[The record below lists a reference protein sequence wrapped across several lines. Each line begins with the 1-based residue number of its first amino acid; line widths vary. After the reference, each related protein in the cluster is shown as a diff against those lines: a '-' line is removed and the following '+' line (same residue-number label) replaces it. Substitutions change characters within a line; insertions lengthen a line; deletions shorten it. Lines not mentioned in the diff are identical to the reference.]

1 VTRIERREFVVV
13 GGGLLGLAA
22 SRALGRLGRD
32 VLCLEQAQVG
42 HEWSGS
48 KGNSR
53 AFRYNYD
60 DPMLNAMVADA
71 ERAWRELEA
80 ASGHRIL
87 EPHPFL
93 NFGGRLSEYAV
104 GVREAGGVVEYLE
117 ADDVA
122 ERFPTLAIRGPAVLE
137 PTAGMI
143 RADWA
148 RDALRAT
155 TKAELR
161 EGVEL
166 TAVHDG
172 SAAARLET
180 TQGPIEATRVLICAG
195 PGTAPLLR
203 SMGLDYRV
211 FTALQQVVYVDA
223 GPPSA
228 GSASP
233 WPAVVQ
239 RFSAGTEAPA
249 WYTGTAFPD
258 GTLLE
263 VRSDQTAAQ
272 SDTEHEHLYGLPLP
286 AFGMYKFG
294 VRHSGPEVRYRKTP
308 LDPDPA
314 VTRQLIAAAATLLCD
329 IGSEPRLAERC
340 VLDYTSDLQFVL
352 DQVGRVVVGAGTS
365 GHGFK
370 FGPLLG
376 SVLADLAVGTPP
388 QWDLAAFSLRRRAIT
403 GRT

>member
-1 VTRIERREFVVV
+1 MERREFVVV
-13 GGGLLGLAA
+13 GAGLLGLAA
-22 SRALGRLGRD
+22 SRALGGLGRD
-32 VLCLEQAQVG
+32 VLCLEQARVG

-60 DPMLNAMVADA
+60 DPKLNAMVADA

-80 ASGHRIL
+80 ASGLRIL

-93 NFGGRLSEYAV
+93 NFGGRLSEYAA
-104 GVREAGGVVEYLE
+104 GLREAGSAVEYLE

-122 ERFPTLAIRGPAVLE
+122 EGFPTVAIRGPAVLE

-143 RADWA
+143 RADRA

-161 EGVEL
+161 EEVEV

-172 SAAARLET
+172 SAAVRLET
-180 TQGPIEATRVLICAG
+180 TAGPIEATRVLICAG

-203 SMGLDYRV
+203 SMGLEYRV

-223 GPPSA
+223 GPAAA

-239 RFSAGTEAPA
+239 RFYAGPDAPA
-249 WYTGTAFPD
+249 WYTGTGFPD
-258 GTLLE
+258 STLAE
-263 VRSDQTAAQ
+263 AWSEPGAAP

-294 VRHSGPEVRYRKTP
+294 VRHSGPEVRYRQAS
-308 LDPDPA
+308 LVPDPS
-314 VTRQLIAAAATLLCD
+314 VTRQLIDAAGTLLSD
-329 IGSEPRLAERC
+329 TGSGPRLVERC

-352 DQVGRVVVGAGTS
+352 DGAGRVVVGAGTS

-388 QWDLAAFSLRRRAIT
+388 RWDLAAFSLRRPAIT